1 MLAAA
6 AFLVGRSTSHA
17 FLLKRISRV
26 SPAACV
32 WFGAMAALAG
42 PRAWD
47 ASWLRAV
54 KGAERL
60 LRTEFSWSNAPSADI
75 CWPEFAWLA
84 GTFDDVDQL
93 ANLPKML
100 PRTLGIEVVP
110 GTVIQVRLGG
120 GAAEADVRSSNE
132 ASMRERAL
140 QDALSQFV
148 SLAQR
153 VKGLVEQAP
162 SMSGSQQSLGLEGES
177 AAYPKGARPKKR
189 RGASDA

>member
-1 MLAAA
+1 
-6 AFLVGRSTSHA
+6 
-17 FLLKRISRV
+17 
-26 SPAACV
+26 
-32 WFGAMAALAG
+32 MAALAG